1 MSNKKYRWHSS
12 EGSCEKCQA
21 LNNKEYNSESEIPD
35 KPHPHCKC
43 YVEVIE
49 EEMCD
54 CIENALEEI
63 DEQIGNATVLKGE
76 VQKEIAYFT
85 GVLVT
90 YNFNPSTVS
99 LIESCIDALD
109 QIIGTINDFI
119 RNYNDMKEADTIGG
133 DKYFHAKANCE
144 GAQRGKIGKLVATVI
159 SEVREFTDAFRNV
172 LEKKMTIEES
182 IKDIKE
188 DQEANRHGR
197 KQGEMHPDENSGV
210 LVDIYRPNGLPDR
223 Y

>member
-54 CIENALEEI
+54 CIEDALEEI
-63 DEQIGNATVLKGE
+63 DEQIGNATVLRGE

-90 YNFNPSTVS
+90 YNFDPSTVS
-99 LIESCIDALD
+99 LIESCIDALE
-109 QIIGTINDFI
+109 QIIGSISDFI
-119 RNYNDMKEADTIGG
+119 KNYKDMKEADTYFA

-144 GAQRGKIGKLVATVI
+144 AAQRGELGRIVAIVI
-159 SEVREFTDAFRNV
+159 SEVREFTDSFLNIIR
-172 LEKKMTIEES
+172 KKMTIEDS

-188 DQEANRHGR
+188 DQEANKYGR
-197 KQGEMHPDENSGV
+197 EQGQKNPNAESRV
-210 LVDIYRPNGLPDR
+210 LVDKYRPKGLNDK